1 MPFIWY
7 LGFVSPWWMVLLF
20 AVNVMA
26 HFFIDKAKN
35 DGRTNLM
42 ADQLMHYAQIA
53 ISLLILW
60 EATKQNA

>member
-1 MPFIWY
+1 
-7 LGFVSPWWMVLLF
+7 MVLLF

-42 ADQLMHYAQIA
+42 ANQLMHYAQIA